1 MHTPSAQPSD
11 EPRAS
16 IRIDAR
22 LDATTREK
30 VDDLA
35 QHFHQPRAAVLCHI
49 MHWGLSYEQPG
60 PLDQHESQGPV
71 RHLYLCVPSELR
83 DGVEKAATAAGVKTA
98 SWLRHMVRQITI
110 TDFPASWQEATPC
123 ERSHDSRTYGRRFML
138 RLDDSTRETL
148 EAWSTHFERSA
159 AEIIRQL
166 LAQATS
172 DMFPV
177 SWHLRVAERHRA
189 QTRPGRRDADDEG

>member
-1 MHTPSAQPSD
+1 VNQPPHRKPP
-11 EPRAS
+11 ELRAS

-35 QHFHQPRAAVLCHI
+35 QHFHQPRAAVLCQI

-60 PLDQHESQGPV
+60 PLDQGDAQGPV
-71 RHLYLCVPSELR
+71 RHLYLYVPSELR

-110 TDFPASWQEATPC
+110 TDFPASWQEATPR
-123 ERSHDSRTYGRRFML
+123 ERSHESRRYGKRFML
-138 RLDDSTRETL
+138 RLDDPTWETL
-148 EAWSTHFERSA
+148 DALAAHFERSA

-166 LAQATS
+166 LAQATP
-172 DMFPV
+172 DTFPA
-177 SWHLRVAERHRA
+177 SWHRRVVERHGE
-189 QTRPGRRDADDEG
+189 QVRPVPCDADHEA